1 MLAEVLLLLSGH
13 QSSLFVPH
21 PSSSSSSS
29 PASTTLIVSPHLTE
43 YLHPGEIT
51 SLNSLADLSCKYR
64 KIKSWADDTQ
74 RRGREAI
81 LSESVRSTSSRK
93 GKQRQ
98 DTTTGSEDDLPNQ
111 YLTTLATSILSI
123 LRDYEVSIVDIESKI
138 LSLDPT
144 LVQDGD
150 NKGYVPLSSLV
161 ANFDKWKIPL
171 SSLSTLV
178 DELSPSTHTP
188 GKLIDLVE
196 SKGKTGNPR
205 LSKIY
210 SDISSAL
217 HNLFLVHLISF
228 LLYGITTSS
237 SSKISTSMINSI
249 GIDAGSDPSSPKYRI
264 YVLDDHI
271 IPSST
276 DRKTKESI
284 LYIGRV
290 SATLKRENRSLPKSI
305 VDGIKDE
312 IMGVKGLDKLSGFD
326 EAIQRARADIGEWL
340 WKNILT
346 GPQIVES
353 IECLSNYFLTRK
365 SDYTLSLMTEI
376 DKLRLTKL
384 VLSNPHS
391 SSSVIREQ
399 DLDLALLR
407 SSLGT
412 TAENDKFLDK
422 LRWKVDNGPLRAIP
436 SKTPPI
442 THVTQTEEKEKSH
455 ISRLFSSTLLGT
467 PLTLTTSI
475 SWPLDLF
482 LSPKSM
488 MIYSDIHSY
497 LLSFRYTLMKLSNTW
512 LNLSNHQRQNHK
524 DLDQKSQVEKR
535 LDKIC
540 WGTIRQM
547 NWFISELLTH
557 FMDIIEVQHR
567 HLLQR
572 LDIQDE
578 KRSLNRSS
586 SKGSLRGSTIGR
598 SSIGPLKG
606 KDLVPKS
613 PLSESHTTNW
623 EDRTNTNTYKSNKAP
638 PTPNKG
644 EKNYLDF
651 LTLRSIH
658 SQHLA
663 FLLEALLLSD
673 PSVSPLIRDIL
684 DTCRRF
690 TSLADR
696 WYNESPDSEQNT
708 TSMDQL
714 IQQRIENVKEID
726 ETLHDHIL
734 DFFSILLDSQNPST
748 SSEGDKDKSS
758 LEGGGGK
765 SFSRTS
771 KMNQISKIMI
781 SRQTSFV
788 GSRSTQASKSK
799 MENGNTFG
807 SNTGMVGMGLER
819 HVEHLLLRLDFNG
832 ILTKWKE
839 DEMNGIRGDNETDY
853 KSVLAQGGL

>member
-21 PSSSSSSS
+21 PSSSSSSD
-29 PASTTLIVSPHLTE
+29 STTLIVSPHLTE

-51 SLNSLADLSCKYR
+51 SLNSLADLSCRYR
-64 KIKSWADDTQ
+64 KIKSWANDTQ

-81 LSESVRSTSSRK
+81 LSESVRSTSRRK

-98 DTTTGSEDDLPNQ
+98 DTTISSEDDLPNQ
-111 YLTTLATSILSI
+111 YLTTLASSILSI
-123 LRDYEVSIVDIESKI
+123 LREYEVLIVEIESKI

-144 LVQDGD
+144 LVQDGED
-150 NKGYVPLSSLV
+150 KGYVPLSNLV

-178 DELSPSTHTP
+178 DELSTSTHTP
-188 GKLIDLVE
+188 GKLIDLIE
-196 SKGKTGNPR
+196 SEGKTGNPR
-205 LSKIY
+205 LSRIDL
-210 SDISSAL
+210 DISSAL

-237 SSKISTSMINSI
+237 NNKINTSMIDSI

-264 YVLDDHI
+264 YALNDHL
-271 IPSST
+271 IPSSM

-290 SATLKRENRSLPKSI
+290 SATLKRENRSLPKTLI
-305 VDGIKDE
+305 DGIKDE
-312 IMGVKGLDKLSGFD
+312 IMGVQGLDELSGFD

-353 IECLSNYFLTRK
+353 IESLSNYFLTRK
-365 SDYTLSLMTEI
+365 SDYTLSLLTEI

-412 TAENDKFLDK
+412 TAENDKFLEK
-422 LRWKVDNGPLRAIP
+422 LKWKMDNGPLRAIP
-436 SKTPPI
+436 SKTPTN
-442 THVTQTEEKEKSH
+442 THTTRKEEKEKSH
-455 ISRLFSSTLLGT
+455 ISGLFSSTLLGT
-467 PLTLTTSI
+467 PVTLTTSI

-497 LLSFRYTLMKLSNTW
+497 LLSFRYTLMKISDTW

-524 DLDQKSQVEKR
+524 NHDQKSQVGKR
-535 LDKIC
+535 LVKIC
-540 WGTIRQM
+540 WGTMRQM

-578 KRSLNRSS
+578 KRSLLNRSS

-606 KDLVPKS
+606 KEVVPKS

-673 PSVSPLIRDIL
+673 PSVSSLIRDIL

-690 TSLADR
+690 TSLTDR
-696 WYNESPDSEQNT
+696 WYNESPDSEQDT

-714 IQQRIENVKEID
+714 TQQRIENVKEID
-726 ETLHDHIL
+726 ETLHDHML
-734 DFFSILLDSQNPST
+734 DFFTILLDSQNPST

-758 LEGGGGK
+758 VDGGGGR

-788 GSRSTQASKSK
+788 GSRSIPASKSK
-799 MENGNTFG
+799 MEKENTFD
-807 SNTGMVGMGLER
+807 SHTGMVGMGLER

-832 ILTKWKE
+832 IFTKWKE
-839 DEMNGIRGDNETDY
+839 DEMNGIREDKETGY
-853 KSVLAQGGL
+853 RSVLAQGGL

>member
-13 QSSLFVPH
+13 PSSLFVPH
-21 PSSSSSSS
+21 PSSSSSS
-29 PASTTLIVSPHLTE
+29 ASTTLIVSPHLTE
-43 YLHPGEIT
+43 YLHPGEVS

-64 KIKSWADDTQ
+64 KIKSWANDTQ

-98 DTTTGSEDDLPNQ
+98 DTTTSSEDDLPNQ
-111 YLTTLATSILSI
+111 YLTTLASSILSI
-123 LRDYEVSIVDIESKI
+123 LREYEVLIVEIETKI

-144 LVQDGD
+144 LVQDGED
-150 NKGYVPLSSLV
+150 KGYVPLSNLV

-178 DELSPSTHTP
+178 DELSTSTYTP

-196 SKGKTGNPR
+196 SRGKTGNPR

-237 SSKISTSMINSI
+237 SNKISTSMINSI

-264 YVLDDHI
+264 YVLNDHL
-271 IPSST
+271 IPSSMN
-276 DRKTKESI
+276 RKTKESI

-290 SATLKRENRSLPKSI
+290 SATLKRESRSLPKTL

-312 IMGVKGLDKLSGFD
+312 IMGVKGLDELSGFD
-326 EAIQRARADIGEWL
+326 EAIQRARADTGEWL

-353 IECLSNYFLTRK
+353 IESLSNYFFTRK
-365 SDYTLSLMTEI
+365 SDYTLSLLTEI

-384 VLSNPHS
+384 ILSNPNS

-412 TAENDKFLDK
+412 TAENDKFLEK
-422 LRWKVDNGPLRAIP
+422 LKWKMDNGPLRAIP
-436 SKTPPI
+436 SKTPTN
-442 THVTQTEEKEKSH
+442 THTTQKEEKKKSQ
-455 ISRLFSSTLLGT
+455 ISTLFSLTLLGT
-467 PLTLTTSI
+467 PVTLTTSI

-488 MIYSDIHSY
+488 MIHSDIHSY
-497 LLSFRYTLMKLSNTW
+497 LLSFRYTLMKISNTW

-524 DLDQKSQVEKR
+524 NQDQKSEVEKS
-535 LDKIC
+535 LDKTC

-557 FMDIIEVQHR
+557 FMDMIEVQHR

-578 KRSLNRSS
+578 KRSLLNRSS

-598 SSIGPLKG
+598 SSIGPLRG
-606 KDLVPKS
+606 KEVVPKS

-673 PSVSPLIRDIL
+673 PSVSSLTRDIL

-690 TSLADR
+690 TSLVDR
-696 WYNESPDSEQNT
+696 WYNESPDSEQDT

-714 IQQRIENVKEID
+714 IQQRLENVKEID
-726 ETLHDHIL
+726 ETLHDHML
-734 DFFSILLDSQNPST
+734 DFFTILLDSQNPST

-758 LEGGGGK
+758 VDGGGGK

-771 KMNQISKIMI
+771 KMNHISKIMI

-788 GSRSTQASKSK
+788 GSRSIPASKSK
-799 MENGNTFG
+799 MEKENTFG
-807 SNTGMVGMGLER
+807 SNTGMIGMGLER

-839 DEMNGIRGDNETDY
+839 DDMNGIREDNETGY